1 MTSLNS
7 ALQARQRQPD
17 QLPPSGSVPPSAT
30 VNDYGSFVTSI
41 PHHRPRGL
49 PPPPSPPAR
58 PAHLIVSTRT
68 MAWQAG
74 HFARLNTNSSVTPAG
89 VRGFV
94 SFNSSS
100 VIDVTIRR

>member
-1 MTSLNS
+1 MVQIKAQNLQLDRSRALDRASITSRG
-7 ALQARQRQPD
+7 QATD
-17 QLPPSGSVPPSAT
+17 SGR
-30 VNDYGSFVTSI
+30 
-41 PHHRPRGL
+41 HH
-49 PPPPSPPAR
+49 
-58 PAHLIVSTRT
+58 IISTRT

-100 VIDVTIRR
+100 LIDVMIRR

>member
-1 MTSLNS
+1 MDGSTITDSGRHRGIATRRQAARTS
-7 ALQARQRQPD
+7 ARAAAR
-17 QLPPSGSVPPSAT
+17 T
-30 VNDYGSFVTSI
+30 VTASRS
-41 PHHRPRGL
+41 
-49 PPPPSPPAR
+49 
-58 PAHLIVSTRT
+58 HLDMDDGI
-68 MAWQAG
+68 AAG